1 MLFEAH
7 LNLIRSLLE
16 EHDHVVVDVKANVA
30 VGLVLDAKAAAQQ
43 TQAAPRL
50 AVPIIE
56 LRLDVL
62 RDITVVA
69 APESFERLDRCYHR
83 HLRHLRNHVVSF
95 DPHTSVC
102 VRPVNL
108 KCVPIV

>member
-1 MLFEAH
+1 MLLEAH

-16 EHDHVVVDVKANVA
+16 EHDHVVVDVETNVA
-30 VGLVLDAKAAAQQ
+30 VGLVLDAEAAAQQ
-43 TQAAPRL
+43 TKAVPRL

-62 RDITVVA
+62 RDVAVVA
-69 APESFERLDRCYHR
+69 ASESFEGLDRCYYR
-83 HLRHLRNHVVSF
+83 HLRHLRNHVVAL
-95 DPHTSVC
+95 DPHASVS

-108 KCVPIV
+108 KGVSIV